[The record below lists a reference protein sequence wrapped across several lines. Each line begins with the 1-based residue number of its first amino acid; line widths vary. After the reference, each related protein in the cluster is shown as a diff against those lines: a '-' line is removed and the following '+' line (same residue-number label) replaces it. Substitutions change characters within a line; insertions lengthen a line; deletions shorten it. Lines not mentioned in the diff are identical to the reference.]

1 MFDYLEKTDQQLLL
15 LGNSFHTAF
24 LDKVIPCLTLPWVWI
39 PLFVWWV
46 IEIYKIYKLKI
57 ALVLVFIIALLFA
70 ADQSSVLIKD
80 SVKRYRPTYNL
91 QLQDKVHVVDEYRGG
106 QYGYVSSHAA
116 NAFAVAF
123 FLFFLLEAS
132 STKWL
137 RISFFLWALIMC
149 YTRIYLGV
157 HYPFDLFS
165 GALLGTLLAFILHKI
180 FVRLHQPN
188 NDKV

>member
-1 MFDYLEKTDQQLLL
+1 MFDYLEKIDQQLLL

-24 LDKVIPCLTLPWVWI
+24 LDKIIPYLTLPWVWV
-39 PLFVWWV
+39 PLFSWWF

-57 ALVLVFIIALLFA
+57 AFVLVFIVVLLFA
-70 ADQSSVLIKD
+70 ADRSSVFIKD
-80 SVKRYRPTYNL
+80 AVKRYRPTHNIGL
-91 QLQDKVHVVDEYRGG
+91 KDKIHVVDKYRGG

-116 NAFAVAF
+116 NSFAIAF

-137 RISFFLWALIMC
+137 KLSFFVWALIMC

-165 GALLGTLLAFILHKI
+165 GALLGTLLAFVVHRI
-180 FVRLHQPN
+180 FIRVHQLNKP
-188 NDKV
+188 V